1 MNKLMKLSA
10 VVFALALGVMVSALV
25 IGCKSST
32 EPGIGYN
39 EPASMIS
46 ANSEATADM
55 TATALGIQTGGMQ
68 MAMGDSYDLALSGKV
83 SSIDSKGNAI
93 GSTNGSYDSTTG
105 WHSITV
111 TRNITWGNS
120 SVASDFQYQYQ
131 YLDTAGKFQKNWDKG
146 VINVMNFKF
155 AGVRD
160 RERGTRVDVDDTAS
174 GNWSIT
180 GLANFSANPLV
191 SGSYSR
197 SGADTLFTQSNNLR
211 AMSHSFQHTFTNDT
225 LVRLLSTNDK
235 FFFLKGS
242 GNSTFHASDNKG
254 NVIDRTVAITYNGD
268 GTATLDVTRTK
279 DGTTDTF
286 TIDVVVG
293 IFKRWGR

>member
-1 MNKLMKLSA
+1 MKASA
-10 VVFALALGVMVSALV
+10 VVFALAIGLMVSALV

-32 EPGIGYN
+32 EPGMGSN
-39 EPASMIS
+39 EPASMVAS
-46 ANSEATADM
+46 NSEATADM
-55 TATALGIQTGGMQ
+55 TATALGNQTGGMQ
-68 MAMGDSYDLALSGKV
+68 MAMGDSYDLALTGQV
-83 SSIDSKGNAI
+83 NGIDSKGNAI
-93 GSTNGSYDSTTG
+93 ASNNVSYDSTTG
-105 WHSITV
+105 WHTIIV

-120 SVASDFQYQYQ
+120 TITSDFQYQYQ
-131 YLDTAGKFQKNWDKG
+131 YLNTGGQFVKTWHKDS
-146 VINVMNFKF
+146 VNVMNFKF

-160 RERGTRVDVDDTAS
+160 RERGTRVDIDDTAS
-174 GNWSIT
+174 GNWTIT
-180 GLANFSANPLV
+180 GLANFSANPIV

-197 SGADTLFTQSNNLR
+197 SGADTLLTQSNNLR
-211 AMSHSFQHTFTNDT
+211 ALSHSFQHTFTNDT
-225 LVRLLSTNDK
+225 LVRLLANNDK
-235 FFFLKGS
+235 FFFLKGTGS
-242 GNSTFHASDNKG
+242 STFHAADNKG